1 MLTLRYS
8 GNKQSRDVK
17 ERKEENT
24 QSANRKL
31 PLAASTR
38 MSSDTHTHTG
48 ARRYTK
54 MYRTDTHEGLVT
66 GSQIRVSDETQGNS
80 KHSGGI

>member
-8 GNKQSRDVK
+8 GNKQSRDVN
-17 ERKEENT
+17 ERKQENT
-24 QSANRKL
+24 QSADSKL

-38 MSSDTHTHTG
+38 MSSLTHT
-48 ARRYTK
+48 RRDTK
-54 MYRTDTHEGLVT
+54 MLRTDAHEGLVT
-66 GSQIRVSDETQGNS
+66 GSQARVSDETQSNS